1 MVAGWVDRGTDPEA
15 RDPVSGWVVVEAPAA
30 AEQVVAEPAGA
41 GLLVRLEVAAVPA
54 CGIRVR
60 PAAVVAVLA
69 AVGQERAEP
78 ALAVEQE
85 ARAVVAALVQV
96 PVAQAESAEAAGVE
110 LVLERG
116 RAQVVQAAVQVVVG
130 TEVVGELGVA
140 ALG

>member
-15 RDPVSGWVVVEAPAA
+15 RDPVSGWAVAVEVREAGGLVEAEPGAA
-30 AEQVVAEPAGA
+30 V
-41 GLLVRLEVAAVPA
+41 LVRQEVAAVPA

-85 ARAVVAALVQV
+85 ARAVLAALVQV

>member
-1 MVAGWVDRGTDPEA
+1 VVAGWVDRGTDPEA

-54 CGIRVR
+54 CGIRGR
-60 PAAVVAVLA
+60 PAAVVAVL

-85 ARAVVAALVQV
+85 ARAVLAALVQV

-130 TEVVGELGVA
+130 TEVAGELAVA

>member
-1 MVAGWVDRGTDPEA
+1 VDRGTGPEA

-30 AEQVVAEPAGA
+30 AEQAVAEPAGA
-41 GLLVRLEVAAVPA
+41 GVLVRLEVAAVPA
-54 CGIRVR
+54 CGIRAR
-60 PAAVVAVLA
+60 PAAVVALLA

-78 ALAVEQE
+78 ALE

-130 TEVVGELGVA
+130 TEVVGELALA
-140 ALG
+140 ALGQALVVV